1 MRSDFKLGDLIE
13 IKYGKDHKHLGNG
26 TIPVYGSGGVMRYAN
41 KYLYDNES
49 ILIPRKGTLNNV
61 FYVTGQFWTVDTIF
75 WSKINTNK
83 VFGKFLFYYLTTMDF
98 ANMNVGSA
106 VPSMTSKVLNDI
118 NITLPPLPTQ
128 KKIAHILS
136 TLDDKI
142 ELNRKINQTLE
153 AMAQA
158 LFKSWFVD
166 FDPVHA
172 RLTYKSD
179 EELEVAARELGI
191 SKEVLELFPSE
202 FEESELGMIPKGW
215 EIRNFKDL
223 VEKYIDNRGKTPPI
237 ENEGIPL
244 LEVRTLP
251 TTMLVSDYKTD
262 KYVSDETYKTW
273 FRSHLETD
281 DILISTVGTI
291 GLTCIVPDN
300 SKFTIAQNVLGIRFN
315 DKLLFKKYMFYM
327 MKSKYFLDAINARLV
342 TTVQSSIKR
351 KDIETI
357 DIVLAPLVIQNKFI
371 ELITSMMSIMQSNEI
386 QTLQKTRDTLLPKLL
401 SGELDVSEIEID

>member
-1 MRSDFKLGDLIE
+1 
-13 IKYGKDHKHLGNG
+13 
-26 TIPVYGSGGVMRYAN
+26 
-41 KYLYDNES
+41 
-49 ILIPRKGTLNNV
+49 
-61 FYVTGQFWTVDTIF
+61 
-75 WSKINTNK
+75 
-83 VFGKFLFYYLTTMDF
+83 
-98 ANMNVGSA
+98 
-106 VPSMTSKVLNDI
+106 
-118 NITLPPLPTQ
+118 
-128 KKIAHILS
+128 
-136 TLDDKI
+136 
-142 ELNRKINQTLE
+142 
-153 AMAQA
+153 
-158 LFKSWFVD
+158 VD

-172 RLTYKSD
+172 RLTCKSD

-300 SKFTIAQNVLGIRFN
+300 SKFTIAQNVLGIRSN

-327 MKSKYFLDAINARLV
+327 MKSRYFLDAINARLV

-351 KDIETI
+351 KDMETI

-371 ELITSMMSIMQSNEI
+371 ELITPMMSIMQSNEI

-401 SGELDVSEIEID
+401 SGELDVSEIEIDYHKEDCLV